1 MWLLLSIVTGGF
13 LVVLFFIALLL
24 HEVNLLKEY
33 VMRIPM
39 LSVEQLNTLA
49 RGNNVKKSRRSN
61 TKD

>member
-1 MWLLLSIVTGGF
+1 MWLLLSIATGGF

-24 HEVNLLKEY
+24 HEVSLLKEY

-39 LSVEQLNTLA
+39 LSVEQLNA
-49 RGNNVKKSRRSN
+49 IERGNNAKKSRRSN

>member
-1 MWLLLSIVTGGF
+1 MWLLLSITIGGF

-24 HEVNLLKEY
+24 HEVSLLKEY

-39 LSVEQLNTLA
+39 LSVEQLNTLS

>member
-1 MWLLLSIVTGGF
+1 MWLLLSIATGGF

-24 HEVNLLKEY
+24 HEVTMLKNY

-49 RGNNVKKSRRSN
+49 RGNNAKRPRPSN
-61 TKD
+61 TKN